1 MSPCPLQLTDRAVM
15 FSVASP
21 EAPFFL
27 FAPTLRASV
36 THPLA
41 PSEVLCGD
49 QLRSCLLLE
58 ELRCFQGGGTLA
70 ARAVTYAG
78 FSPGSSHRLRS
89 RVFGRPPAPAGA

>member
-1 MSPCPLQLTDRAVM
+1 MPQCPRVHFSRRDRADM
-15 FSVASP
+15 FGVASP

-27 FAPTLRASV
+27 SAPTLRASV

-58 ELRCFQGGGTLA
+58 ELRCFQGGGDLSGPCRHLRRVLA
-70 ARAVTYAG
+70 RQ
-78 FSPGSSHRLRS
+78 
-89 RVFGRPPAPAGA
+89 